1 MKFVPKELPEE
12 NVNVTGTHPLKEL
25 FVLVGGILGVLAC
38 IYIVLGVLV
47 GLIAPRIS
55 PEVEKKLGVLYAP
68 LYKDQK
74 GDLESREYLQ
84 TILDGLQTNMKE
96 KVFEYQVHLAES
108 EEVNAYA
115 LPGGH
120 IMVCSGLLDVVESEN
135 EIAMV
140 LAHEL
145 GHFVNRDHLRQIGR
159 GLVFAVISIIVF
171 GEKSLAT
178 NMMQKALG
186 SLEAQFSQQQE
197 ALADRYGLDLLYTT
211 YGHAAGAT
219 DFFQHLQ
226 EKKKDVRFMA
236 LFASHPYTPER
247 IEILEAY
254 IEQQGLKLDEKIPL
268 AGFLKQEEKPQEKES
283 ADYEDTTDDYEDTVD

>member
-1 MKFVPKELPEE
+1 MKFVPKEVSEE

-25 FVLVGGILGVLAC
+25 AMLVGGILGVLAC
-38 IYIVLGVLV
+38 VYIVLGVLV

-55 PEVEKKLGVLYAP
+55 PEVEKKLGALYAP
-68 LYKDQK
+68 LYEDQK
-74 GDLESREYLQ
+74 GDPDTIEYLQ
-84 TILDGLQTNMKE
+84 TILDGIQVNMEK
-96 KVFEYQVHLAES
+96 KVFDYQIHLVES
-108 EEVNAYA
+108 EEANAYA

-120 IMVCSGLLDVVESEN
+120 IIVCSGLLDVVESEN

-159 GLVFAVISIIVF
+159 GLVFAVISVIVF

-178 NMMQKALG
+178 GMMRKMLVG
-186 SLEAQFSQQQE
+186 LEAQFSQKQE
-197 ALADRYGLDLLYTT
+197 TMADRYGLDLLHKT

-236 LFASHPYTPER
+236 LFATHPYTPAR
-247 IEILEAY
+247 IEILKAY
-254 IEQQGLKLDEKIPL
+254 VEQQGLKLDEKIPL
-268 AGFLKQEEKPQEKES
+268 AGFLKKEDKPQETES
-283 ADYEDTTDDYEDTVD
+283 TDSEDTAD